1 MREPGG
7 ISHRNLLLGGV
18 ATRVLTLPAEMLKG
32 FREWTSF
39 PSQLAKKP
47 EKKLPS
53 SSAFR
58 IYLFLLDQIRFLRVG
73 FLSPHCFPIG
83 AKSALL

>member
-1 MREPGG
+1 MH
-7 ISHRNLLLGGV
+7 SHF
-18 ATRVLTLPAEMLKG
+18 PAEMLKG

-39 PSQLAKKP
+39 PSQCTKKP
-47 EKKLPS
+47 EKKLPP

-58 IYLFLLDQIRFLRVG
+58 IYLFLLDQIRFLRMG
-73 FLSPHCFPIG
+73 FLIPYCFPIG